1 MIVQYT
7 DGLNNPVYPRTSTKA
22 VIDGNGRTL
31 EEILAGVGSGTTRRA
46 MDFGLPTDVPKV
58 NIVSELLT
66 PDATNNT
73 VSPLT
78 YTGAPTWEAGD
89 PVGSVDTDDVILEFS
104 SQSINFTD
112 RIEINYQGHTSLADA
127 QKAFGIDTAN
137 KHKFGKWLEFD
148 SFHLKAFY
156 EDFIKCRDWVCNQ
169 MMEQIYMTRKATEER
184 PFLFHNDFGGN
195 YRGFFGSNALCRVDG
210 FPIEL
215 YINGVYWGL
224 YVWRL
229 KKHRDNYQFNKSDT
243 DHIFLDAQDWFSN
256 SGAFSWTGVE
266 IRNPKS
272 DSGNPSFPEC
282 EEPNDGPVKTA
293 IVNWETALW
302 GITAS
307 TPKSTIE
314 GLLNIQDFIDCYLLM
329 YVNNVW
335 DSWSRNT
342 LYGTW
347 DGVHFSPMVYDMN
360 NSFNG
365 FGGKNTGI
373 YTPYY
378 PPTSN
383 TYNQKARSMPWFV
396 ALESIYADEIK
407 ARYKELQSIGVF
419 TPENIIGLFD
429 EWAKWVGFNAYGRH
443 ASRWPNCP
451 SYVGNNRDI
460 DSIANIADWVTRR
473 IAYMNSVMA

>member
-1 MIVQYT
+1 MIVQYK
-7 DGLNNPVYPRTSTKA
+7 DGLENPVYPRTSARA

-112 RIEINYQGHTSLADA
+112 RIKINYQGHTSLADA

-243 DHIFLDAQDWFSN
+243 DHIFLDAQNWFSN

-272 DSGNPSFPEC
+272 DSGNPSFPEGV
-282 EEPNDGPVKTA
+282 EPNDGPVKTA

-314 GLLNIQDFIDCYLLM
+314 GLLNIKDFIDCYLLM

-347 DGVHFSPMVYDMN
+347 DGIHFSPMVYDMN

-407 ARYKELQSIGVF
+407 ARYKELQSLGIF
-419 TPENIIGLFD
+419 TADNIVGLFD

-443 ASRWPNCP
+443 AKRWPDCP
-451 SYVGNNRDI
+451 SYIGTNMDI

-473 IAYMNSVMA
+473 IAYMDSVMA